1 MNWYRLEF
9 LKQSNR
15 HLPGDFSSDDDDYQS
30 LNKRKDE
37 EELSDEYVWLF
48 YRDKIHVDKRYER
61 KLNEIIQNT
70 DDADLLD
77 NIARYEETTE
87 SLLLQILYN
96 SAIEEKTLRYLYMKM
111 VKNKVDDKEYLY
123 YHNYHIFKAIISF
136 LGVTYTPKDILDDI
150 INFLSLNL
158 SKVHSKREEWLYYEC
173 IVKIINN
180 YTNKFNIKDRAFFIK
195 NARIKKDFRNAI
207 YGNTYILRLKEV
219 RKLLSDK
226 I

>member
-48 YRDKIHVDKRYER
+48 YRDKLHVDKRYER

-77 NIARYEETTE
+77 NIARYEGTTE
-87 SLLLQILYN
+87 TLLLQI
-96 SAIEEKTLRYLYMKM
+96 
-111 VKNKVDDKEYLY
+111 
-123 YHNYHIFKAIISF
+123 
-136 LGVTYTPKDILDDI
+136 
-150 INFLSLNL
+150 
-158 SKVHSKREEWLYYEC
+158 
-173 IVKIINN
+173 
-180 YTNKFNIKDRAFFIK
+180 
-195 NARIKKDFRNAI
+195 
-207 YGNTYILRLKEV
+207 
-219 RKLLSDK
+219 
-226 I
+226 